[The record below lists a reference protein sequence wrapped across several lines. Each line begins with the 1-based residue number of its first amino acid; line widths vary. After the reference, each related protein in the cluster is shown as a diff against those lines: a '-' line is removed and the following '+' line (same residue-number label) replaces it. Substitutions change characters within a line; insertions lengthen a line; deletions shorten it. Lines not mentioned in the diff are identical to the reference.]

1 MDFPQ
6 LRARAFEHII
16 GGMIPEIIPY
26 EIFGAF
32 SDQFKEIRAV
42 QLEMLLTHWVGL
54 IEHNQS
60 AD

>member
-32 SDQFKEIRAV
+32 SEQFKEIRTV
-42 QLEMLLTHWVGL
+42 QLEMLLAHWVSL
-54 IEHNQS
+54 AEPSSI
-60 AD
+60 